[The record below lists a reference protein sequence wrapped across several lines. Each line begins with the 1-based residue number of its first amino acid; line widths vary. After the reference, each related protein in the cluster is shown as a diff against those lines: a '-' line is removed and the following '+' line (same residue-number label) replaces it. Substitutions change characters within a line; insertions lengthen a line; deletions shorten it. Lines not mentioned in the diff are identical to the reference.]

1 MNSTK
6 QKILM
11 GEKLLA
17 ENQKYEEQVMGAGS
31 FEALKLALGFLFQE
45 RILNLQ
51 SRLVKLR
58 EQWAVEFEK
67 ESAEANSRMPAVIV
81 NAKKYVGKE
90 PKAVSDKINAIIKHY
105 EDEGQTHDQESRNDH
120 FYELIEHVRFF
131 NTKVK

>member
-1 MNSTK
+1 MNPTK

-17 ENQKYEEQVMGAGS
+17 ENQKYEEQVMGASS

-51 SRLVKLR
+51 SRLAKLK

-67 ESAEANSRMPAVIV
+67 ESAEANSRFPAVLA
-81 NAKKYVGKE
+81 NAKKYIGKE
-90 PKAVSDKINAIIKHY
+90 PKAVSVKIKAIVDSY
-105 EDEGQTHDQESRNDH
+105 ENEGQTHDQESKNDD

>member
-1 MNSTK
+1 MNPTK
-6 QKILM
+6 KQLLI

-17 ENQKYEEQVMGAGS
+17 ENQKYEEQVMSSTS

-51 SRLVKLR
+51 SRIAKLK
-58 EQWAVEFEK
+58 EQYAVEFEK
-67 ESAEANSRMPAVIV
+67 ESAEANSRMPAVLA

-90 PKAVSDKINAIIKHY
+90 PKAVSDKIEAIIERH
-105 EDEGQTHDQESRNDH
+105 TTATVDQEQKNDD

>member
-1 MNSTK
+1 MNPTK
-6 QKILM
+6 QKILQ
-11 GEKLLA
+11 GEVLLK

-31 FEALKLALGFLFQE
+31 FEAMKLALGFLFQE

-51 SRLVKLR
+51 SRLAKLK

-67 ESAEANSRMPAVIV
+67 ESVEANSRFPAVLA
-81 NAKKYVGKE
+81 NAKKYIGRE
-90 PKAVSDKINAIIKHY
+90 PKAVSAKIQAIIRLH
-105 EDEGQTHDQESRNDH
+105 ESGDGIEQEKKNDD